1 MHRRHQHLNIPMEI
15 MRTIVAI
22 SETGSLSRA
31 GERVGLS
38 QPAVSSHVKRIESL
52 IGGSLFAKTAN
63 GTKATELGKL
73 ALHHARRVLESN
85 DQMLRLGG
93 SIDGPQP
100 LRLGLSTLFAP
111 AFIEH
116 QTAESLT
123 GIFIHTDHSTTIGKG
138 LVDGYID
145 VACIFENQA
154 NDDGLEQ
161 LILNE
166 HDEPLVWIRAKDF
179 VLSPGAP
186 IPILTW
192 PGDDWMIS
200 TLTKRGLSYN
210 IVFNSPDYHAKLA
223 AVKAG
228 IGLTAVPQRM
238 VPPDLVTAR
247 EYYLPDLPPIK
258 ALLCARLGLEA
269 NKAAKLI
276 EQLSMLF
283 FGETATS
290 TNRSRS
296 AS

>member
-1 MHRRHQHLNIPMEI
+1 LHKRHQHINIPIEI

-31 GERVGLS
+31 GDRLGLS
-38 QPAVSSHVKRIESL
+38 QPAVSSQVKRIETI
-52 IGGSLFAKTAN
+52 IGGSLFSKGAS
-63 GTKATELGKL
+63 GTQTTELGKL

-93 SIDGPQP
+93 NKDGPQP
-100 LRLGLSTLFAP
+100 LRLGLSTLLAEE
-111 AFIEH
+111 FINH
-116 QTAESLT
+116 QTAASLA
-123 GIFIHTDHSTTIGKG
+123 GIFIQTDHSTAIAKG

-154 NDDGLEQ
+154 IDEKIEELV
-161 LILNE
+161 INE
-166 HDEPLVWIRAKDF
+166 REDPLVWVRSKNF

-192 PGDDWMIS
+192 PGDDWMIR
-200 TLTKRGLSYN
+200 TLSRRGIHYN
-210 IVFNSPDYHAKLA
+210 IVFNRPDYHAKLA

-228 IGLTAVPQRM
+228 IGLSAIPQRI

-258 ALLCARLGLEA
+258 SLLCARLGLETE
-269 NKAAKLI
+269 KAASLI
-276 EQLSMLF
+276 KQLSLLF
-283 FGETATS
+283 FDQS
-290 TNRSRS
+290 NSQ
-296 AS
+296 

>member
-1 MHRRHQHLNIPMEI
+1 LHKRHQHINIPIEI

-31 GERVGLS
+31 GDRLGLS
-38 QPAVSSHVKRIESL
+38 QPAVSSQVKRIETI
-52 IGGSLFAKTAN
+52 IGGSLFSKGAS
-63 GTKATELGKL
+63 GTQTTELGKL

-93 SIDGPQP
+93 NKDGPQP
-100 LRLGLSTLFAP
+100 LRLGLSTLLAEE
-111 AFIEH
+111 FINH
-116 QTAESLT
+116 QTAASLA
-123 GIFIHTDHSTTIGKG
+123 GIFIQTDHSTAIAKG

-154 NDDGLEQ
+154 IDEKIEELV
-161 LILNE
+161 INE
-166 HDEPLVWIRAKDF
+166 REDPLVWVRSKNF

-192 PGDDWMIS
+192 PGDDWMIR
-200 TLTKRGLSYN
+200 TLSRRGIHYN

-228 IGLTAVPQRM
+228 IGLSAIPQRI

-258 ALLCARLGLEA
+258 SLLCARLGLETE
-269 NKAAKLI
+269 KAASLI
-276 EQLSMLF
+276 KQLSLLF
-283 FGETATS
+283 FDQS
-290 TNRSRS
+290 NSQ
-296 AS
+296 

>member
-1 MHRRHQHLNIPMEI
+1 LHKRHQHINIPIEI

-31 GERVGLS
+31 GDRLGLS
-38 QPAVSSHVKRIESL
+38 QPAVSSQVKRIETN
-52 IGGSLFAKTAN
+52 IGGSLFSKGAS
-63 GTKATELGKL
+63 GTQTTELGKL

-93 SIDGPQP
+93 NKDGPQP
-100 LRLGLSTLFAP
+100 LRLGLSTLLAEE
-111 AFIEH
+111 FINH
-116 QTAESLT
+116 QTAASLA
-123 GIFIHTDHSTTIGKG
+123 GIFIQTDHSTAIAKG

-154 NDDGLEQ
+154 IDEKIEELV
-161 LILNE
+161 INE
-166 HDEPLVWIRAKDF
+166 REDPLVWVRSKNF

-192 PGDDWMIS
+192 PGDDWMIR
-200 TLTKRGLSYN
+200 TLSRRGIHYN

-228 IGLTAVPQRM
+228 IGLSAIPQRI

-258 ALLCARLGLEA
+258 SLLCARLGLETE
-269 NKAAKLI
+269 KAASLI
-276 EQLSMLF
+276 KQLSLLF
-283 FGETATS
+283 FDQS
-290 TNRSRS
+290 NSQ
-296 AS
+296 

>member
-1 MHRRHQHLNIPMEI
+1 MHRRHQNINIPIEI

-31 GERVGLS
+31 GDRLGLS
-38 QPAVSSHVKRIESL
+38 QPAVSSQVKRIETI
-52 IGGSLFAKTAN
+52 IGGSLFSKTS
-63 GTKATELGKL
+63 GGSQTTELGKI

-93 SIDGPQP
+93 NKDGPQP
-100 LRLGLSTLFAP
+100 LRFGLSTLLAEE
-111 AFIEH
+111 FISH
-116 QTAESLT
+116 QTAESLS
-123 GIFIHTDHSTTIGKG
+123 GIFIQTDHSTTIAKG

-154 NDDGLEQ
+154 MDEKIDELIINERDD
-161 LILNE
+161 
-166 HDEPLVWIRAKDF
+166 PLVWVRAKKF

-192 PGDDWMIS
+192 PGDDWMIR
-200 TLTKRGLSYN
+200 TLTKRGINYN

-223 AVKAG
+223 AVRAG
-228 IGLTAVPQRM
+228 IGLSAIPKRI

-258 ALLCARLGLEA
+258 SLLCARLGLEA
-269 NKAAKLI
+269 EKAAKLI
-276 EQLSMLF
+276 KQLSALF
-283 FGETATS
+283 FDKS
-290 TNRSRS
+290 DS
-296 AS
+296 A

>member
-1 MHRRHQHLNIPMEI
+1 LHKRHQHINIPIEI

-31 GERVGLS
+31 GDRLGLS
-38 QPAVSSHVKRIESL
+38 QPAVSSQVKRIETI
-52 IGGSLFAKTAN
+52 IGGSLFSKGAS
-63 GTKATELGKL
+63 GTQTTELGKL

-93 SIDGPQP
+93 NKDGPQP
-100 LRLGLSTLFAP
+100 LRLGLSTLLAEE
-111 AFIEH
+111 FINH
-116 QTAESLT
+116 QTAASLA
-123 GIFIHTDHSTTIGKG
+123 GIFIQTDHSTAIAKG

-154 NDDGLEQ
+154 IDEKIEELV
-161 LILNE
+161 INE
-166 HDEPLVWIRAKDF
+166 REDPLVWVRSKNF

-192 PGDDWMIS
+192 PRDDWMIR
-200 TLTKRGLSYN
+200 TLSRRGIHYN

-228 IGLTAVPQRM
+228 IGLSAIPQRI

-258 ALLCARLGLEA
+258 SLLCARLGLETE
-269 NKAAKLI
+269 KAASLI
-276 EQLSMLF
+276 KQLSLLF
-283 FGETATS
+283 FDQS
-290 TNRSRS
+290 NSQ
-296 AS
+296 

>member
-1 MHRRHQHLNIPMEI
+1 MQKRHQHINIPIEI

-31 GERVGLS
+31 GDRLGLS
-38 QPAVSSHVKRIESL
+38 QPAVSSQVKRIETI
-52 IGGSLFAKTAN
+52 IGGSLFSKTS
-63 GTKATELGKL
+63 GGSQTTELGKI

-93 SIDGPQP
+93 NKDGPQP
-100 LRLGLSTLFAP
+100 LRLGLSTLLAEE
-111 AFIEH
+111 FINH
-116 QTAESLT
+116 QTAESLS
-123 GIFIHTDHSTTIGKG
+123 GIVIHTDHSTTIAKG

-154 NDDGLEQ
+154 MDEKIGDLIINERDD
-161 LILNE
+161 
-166 HDEPLVWIRAKDF
+166 PLVWVRAKNF

-192 PGDDWMIS
+192 PGDDWMIR
-200 TLTKRGLSYN
+200 TLTKRGINYN
-210 IVFNSPDYHAKLA
+210 IVFNSPDYHAKIT

-228 IGLTAVPQRM
+228 IGLSAIPKRI

-258 ALLCARLGLEA
+258 SILCARLGLETE
-269 NKAAKLI
+269 KATSLI
-276 EQLSMLF
+276 KQLSTLF
-283 FGETATS
+283 FDKS
-290 TNRSRS
+290 NSR
-296 AS
+296 